1 MSNVS
6 GQRFIELNQP
16 FNHGK
21 EVQWCNRK
29 FFCELFK
36 VMFAVAVIISEH
48 ERESSVDAM
57 IRKIASQRRDLG
69 LQHYLWVEFV
79 GSVLC
84 YEMFFPHF
92 ALKRKATFDL
102 L

>member
-1 MSNVS
+1 
-6 GQRFIELNQP
+6 
-16 FNHGK
+16 
-21 EVQWCNRK
+21 
-29 FFCELFK
+29 
-36 VMFAVAVIISEH
+36 MFAVAVIISEH

-102 L
+102 LWFHLKYSPPEQICTWKIQWELIKEIIIIY